1 MNKNIKKLLSLGF
14 EEVSEN
20 DFLRSLDYWYIYV
33 KIYHD
38 KITIETFNHYD
49 NKTTFHVYT
58 NFAPVM
64 RKINYILKKYSYENT
79 NKKIN

>member
-14 EEVSEN
+14 EEVAEN
-20 DFLRSLDYWYIYV
+20 DFLKSFDYWYIYV
-33 KIYHD
+33 KIYYD
-38 KITIETFNHYD
+38 KITIETFNYYD
-49 NKTTFHVYT
+49 NKRTFYVYK